1 MQCIAWV
8 KDHAGLTWGQPEV
21 KLLGIPHWRPNLV
34 TRTPDQSLTHCG
46 VKGHAEVIRGQS
58 EGNRLEVHK
67 TTKCSPCHFMQ
78 LLVLEL
84 QQQQPQEQQQQ

>member
-1 MQCIAWV
+1 MQGSAGVTGGQIAWEF
-8 KDHAGLTWGQPEV
+8 P
-21 KLLGIPHWRPNLV
+21 LGHQILV

-58 EGNRLEVHK
+58 EGNRLEIHK

-84 QQQQPQEQQQQ
+84 QQQPQEQEQQ